1 MPPSNA
7 LRSYQQQAVRTASP
21 AELIDKLYG
30 IGITSAQSGDAS
42 RTRRALVELAGA
54 VDAERGGELAEGLL
68 AIYDYAIRA
77 TSEGDLG
84 TVVELLGGLRESW
97 REATLQPALA

>member
-7 LRSYQQQAVRTASP
+7 LRSYQQQAVRSASP

-30 IGITSAQSGDAS
+30 IGVAAAQSGDAA

-54 VDAERGGELAEGLL
+54 VDTERGGELAEGLL
-68 AIYDYAIRA
+68 AIYEYGIRA

-84 TVVELLGGLRESW
+84 TVAELLGGLRASW
-97 REATLQPALA
+97 REATLQPARA